1 MNQYKSPLHETVS
14 TTATDLWNDSCS
26 QEDLRYSI
34 EHGASGATTNPTIV
48 SGVLKKELHLWEQR
62 LRELIDTMPQ
72 ATEVDIAWKLNEEM
86 AVAGGKLLLPQ
97 FAQSRGQKGYI
108 SIQTNGQ
115 YWRSARLLGE
125 QARHFDSLAPN
136 IMVKLPATRAG
147 IEAIEESVYRGVNT
161 NATVCFSVPQSLAVA
176 EAVERALR
184 RREKEGL
191 EIENLHPVCTI
202 MVGRLDDWLKV
213 VTENEG
219 LVPDP
224 EILEWAGVAAMKRAY
239 QIYCERGYRCRLLA
253 AAYRNH
259 YHWSEFIGGDIVLT
273 IPAKWQKRFN
283 QSKVRVEERMSR
295 PVEPAIIRRLS
306 ELYPD
311 FVRAYEPGGM
321 SAEEF
326 DTFGATRRT
335 LRTFIADYGKLLA
348 LVRDFM
354 IADPDA

>member
-1 MNQYKSPLHETVS
+1 MNQYKSLLHKTVL
-14 TTATDLWNDSCS
+14 TTATDFWNDSCS
-26 QEDLRYSI
+26 QEELRYSI

-48 SGVLKKELHLWEQR
+48 TGVLKKELYLWEHR

-97 FAQSRGQKGYI
+97 FEQSQGQKGYI

-115 YWRSARLLGE
+115 YWRSARLLSE
-125 QARHFDSLAPN
+125 QALHFATLAPN
-136 IMVKLPATRAG
+136 IMVKLPATCAG
-147 IEAIEESVYRGVNT
+147 IEAMEESIYRGVNI

-176 EAVERALR
+176 EAVERGLG

-191 EIENLHPVCTI
+191 EIGNLHPVCTI
-202 MVGRLDDWLKV
+202 MVGRLDDWLKML
-213 VTENEG
+213 TEKEG
-219 LVPDP
+219 LAPDP

-239 QIYCERGYRCRLLA
+239 QIYQERGYRCRLLA

-273 IPAKWQKRFN
+273 IPSKWQKRFN
-283 QSKVRVEERMSR
+283 QSKIRVEERMSR
-295 PVEPAIIRRLS
+295 PVEPAIIRQLS
-306 ELYPD
+306 DLYPD
-311 FVRAYEPGGM
+311 FSRAYEPEGM
-321 SAEEF
+321 SVAEF
-326 DTFGATRRT
+326 DQFGATRRT

-348 LVRDFM
+348 LVRDFL